1 VRPVPAAV
9 RRSAIALMAALGVA
23 GGWWW
28 LRAPALER
36 GAVAPPPEID
46 IDPPAMRARREA
58 AFALATMPDDPWT
71 LAESLGASAPGPPA
85 EPAHDKEDC
94 GLADGPQFAR
104 DGSADDGAVQTRA
117 ASGGWLAAQAR
128 VDAALRASA
137 DPLDRLT
144 ADFINAGDVRTPD
157 GVVDAVAQQAAA
169 SSDPRVFALGHAVC
183 EKAGARSP
191 ACAVLTAEH
200 WAQVDP
206 GNGLPWVELLGAA
219 RARGDEAATR
229 DAMAHLA
236 AATSF
241 ETRLYAP
248 AGAVVDH
255 LPIDGRDLAAAGD
268 LVTRAIGQAAAL
280 PMPAFQP
287 LIETCRNQAGGDEQR
302 ARQCRAISDAMFA
315 HSDAMIPFALSG
327 TLLQQTTGDPAR
339 RDLIKAERTVAAA
352 HWSPATG
359 LAPCRDLRE
368 QMRQLDRKAQVG
380 EVEAMREEARKF
392 VPP

>member
-1 VRPVPAAV
+1 VRPVPAVA
-9 RRSAIALMAALGVA
+9 RRTAIAVSVALCVAA
-23 GGWWW
+23 GWWW
-28 LRAPALER
+28 LRAPAVER
-36 GAVAPPPEID
+36 VAVAPPPDID
-46 IDPPAMRARREA
+46 IDPPAMRARRA
-58 AFALATMPDDPWT
+58 AAIALAMMPDDPWT
-71 LAESLGASAPGPPA
+71 LAESLGASAPGQSA
-85 EPAHDKEDC
+85 EPLRDKEDC
-94 GLADGPQFAR
+94 GLDDAPQFAK
-104 DGSADDGAVQTRA
+104 DASADEGALQTRA
-117 ASGGWLAAQAR
+117 AATGWLAAQAR
-128 VDAALRASA
+128 IDAALRASA
-137 DPLDRLT
+137 DPLDRMT

-157 GVVDAVAQQAAA
+157 GVVDAVAEQAAA
-169 SSDPRVFALGHAVC
+169 SSDPRVFALGHEVC
-183 EKAGARSP
+183 QKAWARSP
-191 ACAVLTAEH
+191 ACAALTAER

-219 RARGDEAATR
+219 RTRGDEAATR

-255 LPIDGRDLAAAGD
+255 LPVDGRDLAATGE

-287 LIETCRNQAGGDEQR
+287 LIEACRNQAGGDPLR
-302 ARQCRAISDAMFA
+302 AGQCRAISDAMFA

-327 TLLQQTTGDPAR
+327 TLLQQMTGDSAR
-339 RDLIKAERTVAAA
+339 RDLIKAERSVAAA

-368 QMRQLDRKAQVG
+368 HLRQLDRKARIG
-380 EVEAMREEARKF
+380 EVEVMREEARKF